1 MWALHRYT
9 GNAGGTPL
17 LHRTKATAAF
27 LAASSILFL
36 AQITTA
42 QQTATLPLIPQPKEV
57 RLASEIPLS
66 ARIAI
71 EVPGNNAEDNFAA
84 QDLQETLGSWGVKKS
99 EAKNTVHVILLRR
112 DSAQARDLLSASHTA
127 FDSQMH
133 DEGYVL
139 IPKNDTLYVIA
150 ETSAGVF
157 YGAQTVKQLI
167 TRQSGAWTLHTA
179 LIRDWPALAHRAAD
193 DDLSRSGMPT
203 LDYQQKQIRTF
214 AAYKLNAYS
223 PYFEFTLRYS
233 GNPVPAPGPGAMS
246 RQDVAEL
253 VRYAR
258 QYHIPII
265 PEQEAFGH
273 LYRVLAYD
281 KYLDLGETPHGD
293 VLAPGEPGS
302 LQLIK
307 SWFTEIAQIFPG
319 PYIHIGADETFGLGR
334 GKTHDEV
341 QKRGLGAV
349 YIDFLLAIANQLAPL
364 HKKILFWGDV
374 AMNDPEQ
381 VKRLPKDLIA
391 VPWWYDPEPSFDKY
405 IKPFTDAGLETWVA
419 PGVDSWL
426 KVYPNND
433 VALRNIQ
440 GFLRDGQRM
449 GAKGAIT
456 TMWNDQGETLFDQ
469 VWYGMLF
476 GAAASWQQG
485 ESSIPQY
492 QQSFAQVFHHDW
504 SGKINQ
510 AHLEMI
516 AAHQSLSKVHID
528 DASNNIFWLDPWSK
542 DGEAI
547 AEKIRPASRDLRL
560 HAEQAITLIE
570 QAKDEDPDLSERNA
584 LDAMELGARR
594 MDFIGMKFEFADE
607 MAQFYNKVYAE
618 QTDASKN
625 DEVDALFS
633 LITDMNDGR
642 CDQLRDGY
650 SFTRELYE
658 DAWKKENRPYW
669 LGNVQVRYEAAQL
682 LWYNR
687 CTQLRH
693 LFDDHDNNKTPLPP
707 ASSLGIPTLPSP

>member
-1 MWALHRYT
+1 MSR
-9 GNAGGTPL
+9 
-17 LHRTKATAAF
+17 RTKEAAVI
-27 LAASSILFL
+27 LVVSISILVATRFAA
-36 AQITTA
+36 AQNSA
-42 QQTATLPLIPQPKEV
+42 ALQLIPQPREARV
-57 RLASEIPLS
+57 VSDIPLTGG
-66 ARIAI
+66 I
-71 EVPGNNAEDNFAA
+71 EIDVPGGDAEDKFAA
-84 QDLQETLGSWGVKKS
+84 NDLQEVLQSYGISKS
-99 EAKNTVHVILLRR
+99 STKNSAHVVLLRA
-112 DSAQARDLLSASHTA
+112 DASQAKALLLANRVV

-133 DEGYVL
+133 DEGYVV
-139 IPKNDTLYVIA
+139 IPKGDTLNVIG

-157 YGAQTVKQLI
+157 YGAQTVKQLV
-167 TRQSGAWTLHTA
+167 TKQGGSWVLRTA
-179 LIRDWPALAHRAAD
+179 VIRDWPALPHRGAD

-203 LDYQQKQIRTF
+203 LEYQKKQIRTF
-214 AAYKLNAYS
+214 AAYKLNIYS

-233 GNPVPAPGPGAMS
+233 GNPVPAPGPGAMTRS
-246 RQDVAEL
+246 EVEEL
-253 VRYAR
+253 VRYAK
-258 QYHIPII
+258 QYHITTI

-307 SWFTEIAQIFPG
+307 SWFGEIAQMFPG

-334 GKTHDEV
+334 GKTKDDV

-349 YIDFLLAIANQLAPL
+349 YVDFLMSIAKELAPL
-364 HKKILFWGDV
+364 NKKILFWGDV

-391 VPWWYDPEPSFDKY
+391 VPWHYDPEDQGFDKY

-433 VALRNIQ
+433 IALRNIQ
-440 GFLRDGQRM
+440 GFIRDGQRM

-476 GAAASWQQG
+476 GAAASWQPG
-485 ESSIPQY
+485 ESNIAQY
-492 QQSFAQVFHHDW
+492 QQVYGPVFHHDW
-504 SGKINQ
+504 SDKINQ
-510 AHLEMI
+510 AQRELI
-516 AAHQSLSKVHID
+516 AAHQTLSKVHVD
-528 DASNNIFWLDPWSK
+528 DASNNLFWLDPWGK
-542 DGEAI
+542 DGQAM
-547 AEKIRPASRDLRL
+547 AEKIRPVNREFRL

-570 QAKDEDPDLSERNA
+570 QAKDEDHDLIERNA
-584 LDAMELGARR
+584 LDALELGARR

-607 MAQFYNKVYAE
+607 MSMYYDKVYSE
-618 QTDASKN
+618 QNDPKKT

-633 LITDMNDGR
+633 LMTDMNDGR
-642 CDQLRDGY
+642 CEQIRDGY
-650 SFTRELYE
+650 TFTRELYE

-669 LGNVQVRYEAAQL
+669 LGNVQVRYQAAQL

-687 CTQLRH
+687 CVQLRQ
-693 LFDDHDNNKTPLPP
+693 LFDDHDNNKMPLPP
-707 ASSLGIPTLPSP
+707 ASAVSIPMWKAQ

>member
-1 MWALHRYT
+1 LSRRRSKIAAAPKLAAALI
-9 GNAGGTPL
+9 
-17 LHRTKATAAF
+17 
-27 LAASSILFL
+27 AASSALTFIHI
-36 AQITTA
+36 AAA
-42 QQTATLPLIPQPKEV
+42 QQPTKLDLIPQPREA
-57 RLASEIPLS
+57 RLISTIPLTKGITVEAPGNDAEDKFAAEDLKDALHSDGIELQNAKPS
-66 ARIAI
+66 ARI
-71 EVPGNNAEDNFAA
+71 
-84 QDLQETLGSWGVKKS
+84 
-99 EAKNTVHVILLRR
+99 ILLRKG
-112 DSAQARDLLSASHTA
+112 DAHAREALEAAHVA
-127 FDSQMH
+127 FDPQMH
-133 DEGYVL
+133 DEGYAL
-139 IPKNDTLYVIA
+139 IPKGDTLYVIG

-157 YGAQTVKQLI
+157 YGAQTVKQLV
-167 TRQSGAWTLHTA
+167 TRQTGSWTLQAA
-179 LIRDWPALAHRAAD
+179 LIRDWPALPHRAAD

-203 LDYQQKQIRTF
+203 LEYQKKQIRTF
-214 AAYKLNAYS
+214 AAFKFNAYS
-223 PYFEFTLRYS
+223 PYFEFTFRYS
-233 GNPVPAPGPGAMS
+233 ANPLPATGPGAMT
-246 RQDVAEL
+246 REDAAEL

-258 QYHIPII
+258 QYHITII

-307 SWFTEIAQIFPG
+307 SWFTEIAQTFPG
-319 PYIHIGADETFGLGR
+319 PYVHIGADETFGLGR
-334 GKTHDEV
+334 GKTKDEV
-341 QKRGLGAV
+341 AKRGLGPV
-349 YIDFLLAIANQLAPL
+349 YVDFLLNIAHELAPL
-364 HKKILFWGDV
+364 QKKILFWGDV

-440 GFLRDGQRM
+440 GFIRDGQRM

-516 AAHQSLSKVHID
+516 AAHQALEKVKID
-528 DASNNIFWLDPWSK
+528 DASNNLFWLDPWDAAGGK
-542 DGEAI
+542 DGQAM
-547 AEKIRPASRDLRL
+547 ADKIRPALRDFRL

-570 QAKDEDPDLSERNA
+570 QAKDENPNLTNRNA
-584 LDAMELGARR
+584 LDALELGARR

-607 MAQFYNKVYAE
+607 MAQFYDKVYAE
-618 QTDASKN
+618 QNDPAKN

-650 SFTRELYE
+650 TFTRELYE

-687 CTQLRH
+687 CTRLRR

-707 ASSLGIPTLPSP
+707 ASSLGIPVPKAP

>member
-1 MWALHRYT
+1 MAV
-9 GNAGGTPL
+9 
-17 LHRTKATAAF
+17 
-27 LAASSILFL
+27 SSVLVFNHVAV
-36 AQITTA
+36 AQESA
-42 QQTATLPLIPQPKEV
+42 KLQLIPQPKET
-57 RLASEIPLS
+57 RLISEIPL
-66 ARIAI
+66 AKGIAV
-71 EVPGNNAEDNFAA
+71 EAPGADAEDSFAA
-84 QDLQETLGSWGVKKS
+84 QDLKDTLHSYGILIQEPKDSK
-99 EAKNTVHVILLRR
+99 EASAHVLLLRR
-112 DSAQARDLLSASHTA
+112 NDPQAREILASNHVA
-127 FDSQMH
+127 FDPQMH
-133 DEGYVL
+133 DEGYAL
-139 IPKNDTLYVIA
+139 IPQRDTLYVIG

-157 YGAQTVKQLI
+157 YGAQTVKQLF
-167 TRQSGAWTLHTA
+167 TKQSGAWALQAA

-203 LDYQQKQIRTF
+203 LDYQKKQIRTF

-233 GNPVPAPGPGAMS
+233 GNPLPAPGPGAMS
-246 RQDVAEL
+246 RQDVDEL
-253 VRYAR
+253 VRYAN
-258 QYHIPII
+258 QYHITII

-307 SWFTEIAQIFPG
+307 SWFGEIAQIFPG
-319 PYIHIGADETFGLGR
+319 PYVHVGADETFGLGR
-334 GKTHDEV
+334 GKTKDEV

-349 YIDFLLAIANQLAPL
+349 YVDFLTSIANELAPL

-374 AMNDPEQ
+374 AMSDPEQ

-440 GFLRDGQRM
+440 GFIRDGQRM

-456 TMWNDQGETLFDQ
+456 TMWNDQGETIFDQ

-492 QQSFAQVFHHDW
+492 QQAFGPVFHHDW

-516 AAHQSLSKVHID
+516 AAHQSLSKVHLD
-528 DASNNIFWLDPWSK
+528 DASNNIFWLDPWAK
-542 DGEAI
+542 NGQAI
-547 AEKIRPASRDLRL
+547 AEKIRPANRELRL
-560 HAEQAITLIE
+560 HAEQAITLIQ
-570 QAKDEDPDLSERNA
+570 QAKDENPDLIERNA

-607 MAQFYNKVYAE
+607 MAIFYDKVYSE
-618 QTDASKN
+618 QTDPKKA

-642 CDQLRDGY
+642 CEQIRDGY
-650 SFTRELYE
+650 TFTRELYE
-658 DAWKKENRPYW
+658 DAWKKENRAYW
-669 LGNVQVRYEAAQL
+669 LGNVQVRYQAAQL

-687 CTQLRH
+687 CVQLRQA
-693 LFDDHDNNKTPLPP
+693 FDDHDNNKTPLPP
-707 ASSLGIPTLPSP
+707 AASLGVPVLRTP

>member
-1 MWALHRYT
+1 MSDR
-9 GNAGGTPL
+9 
-17 LHRTKATAAF
+17 RTKIFAA
-27 LAASSILFL
+27 LITASSILTL
-36 AQITTA
+36 THIAAA
-42 QQTATLPLIPQPKEV
+42 QQPTPLALIPQPRET
-57 RLASEIPLS
+57 RLVSTIPLTKG
-66 ARIAI
+66 IAI
-71 EVPGNNAEDNFAA
+71 EAPGGDAEDTFTAE
-84 QDLQETLGSWGVKKS
+84 DLKDTLHSYGI
-99 EAKNTVHVILLRR
+99 EQNAKASARLILLRKD
-112 DSAQARDLLSASHTA
+112 DSHAREALETNHII
-127 FDSQMH
+127 FDPQMD
-133 DEGYVL
+133 DEGYAL
-139 IPKNDTLYVIA
+139 IPKDDTLYIIG

-157 YGAQTVKQLI
+157 YGAQTVKQLV
-167 TRQSGAWTLHTA
+167 TKQSGSWA
-179 LIRDWPALAHRAAD
+179 LQSALVRDWPVLPHRAAD

-203 LDYQQKQIRTF
+203 LEYQKKQIRTF
-214 AAYKLNAYS
+214 AAFKFNAYS

-233 GNPVPAPGPGAMS
+233 GNPVPAPGPGALT
-246 RQDVAEL
+246 REDIAEL
-253 VRYAR
+253 VRYAQ
-258 QYHIPII
+258 QYHITII

-281 KYLDLGETPHGD
+281 KYFDLGETPHGD

-307 SWFTEIAQIFPG
+307 SWFTEIAQNFPG

-334 GKTHDEV
+334 GKTKDEIA
-341 QKRGLGAV
+341 KRGLGPV
-349 YIDFLLAIANQLAPL
+349 YVDFLLNIAHELGPL
-364 HKKILFWGDV
+364 NKKILFWGDV

-476 GAAASWQQG
+476 GAAASWQPG

-492 QQSFAQVFHHDW
+492 RQSYGQAFHHDW

-510 AHLEMI
+510 AQLEMI
-516 AAHQSLSKVHID
+516 AAHQSLEKVKID
-528 DASNNIFWLDPWSK
+528 DASNNLFWLDPWSK
-542 DGEAI
+542 DGQSMAD
-547 AEKIRPASRDLRL
+547 KIRPALRDLRL
-560 HAEQAITLIE
+560 HAEQAITLVE
-570 QAKDEDPDLSERNA
+570 QAKDENLDLTNRNA
-584 LDAMELGARR
+584 LDALELGARR
-594 MDFIGMKFEFADE
+594 MDFIGLKFEFADE
-607 MAQFYNKVYAE
+607 MAAMYAKVYAE
-618 QTDASKN
+618 QNDPKKT
-625 DEVDALFS
+625 DEVDSLFS

-650 SFTRELYE
+650 TFTRELYE
-658 DAWKKENRPYW
+658 DAWNKENRPYW

-682 LWYNR
+682 LWHNR
-687 CTQLRH
+687 CTQLRQ
-693 LFDDHDNNKTPLPP
+693 LFNDHDDNKTPLPE
-707 ASSLGIPTLPSP
+707 ASALGIPALKAQ

>member
-1 MWALHRYT
+1 MYR
-9 GNAGGTPL
+9 
-17 LHRTKATAAF
+17 RTIVSAAF
-27 LAASSILFL
+27 SAVSILWL
-36 AQITTA
+36 TCVAIA
-42 QQTATLPLIPQPKEV
+42 QQPSKLQLIPQPKEA
-57 RLASEIPLS
+57 RLVSDIPLS
-66 ARIAI
+66 GGIAVD
-71 EVPGNNAEDNFAA
+71 VPGGDAEDKFAA
-84 QDLQETLGSWGVKKS
+84 QDLQETLHSYGIPLATSKGEDSARV
-99 EAKNTVHVILLRR
+99 VLLRQENPQTR
-112 DSAQARDLLSASHTA
+112 GLLLTNRVV
-127 FDSQMH
+127 FDPQMH
-133 DEGYVL
+133 DEGYAL
-139 IPKNDTLYVIA
+139 IPRGNTLYVIA
-150 ETSAGVF
+150 ETGAGIF
-157 YGAQTVKQLI
+157 YGAQTVKQLV
-167 TRQSGAWTLHTA
+167 TKQSGSWMLHA
-179 LIRDWPALAHRAAD
+179 AMVRDWPALPHRGAD

-203 LDYQQKQIRTF
+203 LDYQKKQIRTF
-214 AAYKLNAYS
+214 AAYKLNIYS
-223 PYFEFTLRYS
+223 PYFEYTLRYS
-233 GNPVPAPGPGAMS
+233 GNPVPAPGPGAMT
-246 RQDVAEL
+246 RAEVEDL
-253 VRYAR
+253 VRYAQ
-258 QYHIPII
+258 QYHITII

-281 KYLDLGETPHGD
+281 KYVDLGETPHGD

-302 LQLIK
+302 LALIK
-307 SWFTEIAQIFPG
+307 SWFGEIGQMFPG

-334 GKTHDEV
+334 GKTMQDV

-349 YIDFLLAIANQLAPL
+349 YIDFLTSIANELAPL

-391 VPWWYDPEPSFDKY
+391 VPWWYDPEDKGYDKY

-440 GFLRDGQRM
+440 GFIRDGQRM

-469 VWYGMLF
+469 VWYGMIF

-492 QQSFAQVFHHDW
+492 EQAFGPVFHHDW

-510 AHLEMI
+510 AHLELI
-516 AAHQSLSKVHID
+516 AAHQSLSKVHIE
-528 DASNNIFWLDPWSK
+528 DANNNIFWLDPWDEKGSQ
-542 DGEAI
+542 DGPTMA
-547 AEKIRPASRDLRL
+547 AKIRPVSRELRL

-570 QAKDEDPDLSERNA
+570 QARDENPNLLEQSA

-594 MDFIGMKFEFADE
+594 MDFIGMKFEFSDE
-607 MAQFYNKVYAE
+607 IASLYAKAFAAQNDPKK
-618 QTDASKN
+618 S

-633 LITDMNDGR
+633 LISDMNDGR
-642 CDQLRDGY
+642 CEQIRDGY
-650 SFTRELYE
+650 TFTRELYE

-687 CTQLRH
+687 CVRLRQV
-693 LFDDHDNNKTPLPP
+693 FDDHDNNKLSLPA
-707 ASSLGIPTLPSP
+707 ASSLSIPVVTAP

>member
-1 MWALHRYT
+1 MAR
-9 GNAGGTPL
+9 
-17 LHRTKATAAF
+17 RTNVAAF
-27 LAASSILFL
+27 LVSLSALIFAYAAS
-36 AQITTA
+36 A
-42 QQTATLPLIPQPKEV
+42 QTAAPLQLIPQPKEANP
-57 RLASEIPLS
+57 ASNIPLS
-66 ARIAI
+66 GGIA
-71 EVPGNNAEDNFAA
+71 VDVSGNDPEDRFAAED
-84 QDLQETLGSWGVKKS
+84 LRETLRSYGIAVIDSQGNEKIS
-99 EAKNTVHVILLRR
+99 AHVVLLRK
-112 DSAQARDLLSASHTA
+112 DDPQARGPLLTNRVV
-127 FDSQMH
+127 FDPQMH
-133 DEGYVL
+133 DEGYAL
-139 IPKNDTLYVIA
+139 IPKGNTLYVIG
-150 ETSAGVF
+150 ETSAGIF
-157 YGAQTVKQLI
+157 YGVQTVKQLV
-167 TRQSGAWTLHTA
+167 TQQSGSWVLHAA
-179 LIRDWPALAHRAAD
+179 LIRDWPALPHRGAD

-203 LDYQQKQIRTF
+203 LEYQKKQVRTF
-214 AAYKLNAYS
+214 AAYKLNIYS
-223 PYFEFTLRYS
+223 PYFEFTLHYS
-233 GNPVPAPGPGAMS
+233 GNPVPAPGPSAMT
-246 RQDVAEL
+246 RADVEEL
-253 VRYAR
+253 VRYAK
-258 QYHIPII
+258 QYHIIII

-281 KYLDLGETPHGD
+281 KYLDLGESPHGD

-307 SWFTEIAQIFPG
+307 SWFGELAQIFPG

-334 GKTHDEV
+334 GKTKDDV

-349 YIDFLLAIANQLAPL
+349 YVDFLMSIANELAPL

-391 VPWWYDPEPSFDKY
+391 VPWWYDPEPNGYDKY

-440 GFLRDGQRM
+440 GFIRDGQRM

-492 QQSFAQVFHHDW
+492 QQTFGPVFHHDW

-510 AHLEMI
+510 AHLELI
-516 AAHQSLSKVHID
+516 AAHQSLSKVHIE
-528 DASNNIFWLDPWSK
+528 DASNKIFWLDPWSK
-542 DGEAI
+542 DGQVA
-547 AEKIRPASRDLRL
+547 AEKIRPANRELRL

-570 QAKDEDPDLSERNA
+570 EAKDQNPNLIERNA

-607 MAQFYNKVYAE
+607 MATLYDKVYAE
-618 QTDASKN
+618 QNDTKKS
-625 DEVDALFS
+625 DEVDAIFS

-642 CDQLRDGY
+642 CEEIRDGY
-650 SFTRELYE
+650 TFTRELYE

-687 CTQLRH
+687 CVQFRQA
-693 LFDDHDNNKTPLPP
+693 FDDHDNNKTPLPP
-707 ASSLGIPTLPSP
+707 ASSLGVPALRTP

>member
-1 MWALHRYT
+1 MIFAY
-9 GNAGGTPL
+9 A
-17 LHRTKATAAF
+17 ATA
-27 LAASSILFL
+27 
-36 AQITTA
+36 
-42 QQTATLPLIPQPKEV
+42 QTGATLQLIPQPKE
-57 RLASEIPLS
+57 ANPGSDIPLNGGVVVD
-66 ARIAI
+66 
-71 EVPGNNAEDNFAA
+71 VPGNDPEDTFAAED
-84 QDLQETLGSWGVKKS
+84 LRETLRSFGIAGVGSQGN
-99 EAKNTVHVILLRR
+99 EKNSAHVVLLRK
-112 DSAQARDLLSASHTA
+112 DDPQARGPLLTNKIV
-127 FDSQMH
+127 FDPQMH
-133 DEGYVL
+133 DEGYAL
-139 IPKNDTLYVIA
+139 IPKGNTLYVIG
-150 ETSAGVF
+150 ETSAGIF
-157 YGAQTVKQLI
+157 YGAQTVKQLV
-167 TRQSGAWTLHTA
+167 TKQSGSWVLHAA
-179 LIRDWPALAHRAAD
+179 LIRDWPALPHRGAD

-203 LDYQQKQIRTF
+203 LEYQKKQVRTF
-214 AAYKLNAYS
+214 AAYKLNIYS

-233 GNPVPAPGPGAMS
+233 GNPLAAPGPGAMT
-246 RQDVAEL
+246 RADVEEL
-253 VRYAR
+253 VRYAK
-258 QYHIPII
+258 QYHITII

-281 KYLDLGETPHGD
+281 KYLDLGESPHGD

-307 SWFTEIAQIFPG
+307 SWFGEIAQIFPG
-319 PYIHIGADETFGLGR
+319 PYVHIGADETFGLGR
-334 GKTHDEV
+334 GKTKDEV

-349 YIDFLLAIANQLAPL
+349 YVDFLMSIANELARL

-381 VKRLPKDLIA
+381 VRRLPKDLIA
-391 VPWWYDPEPSFDKY
+391 VPWWYDPEPNGYDKY

-440 GFLRDGQRM
+440 GFIRDGQRM

-492 QQSFAQVFHHDW
+492 QQAFGSLFHHDW
-504 SGKINQ
+504 SGKISQ
-510 AHLEMI
+510 AHLELI

-542 DGEAI
+542 DGQVA
-547 AEKIRPASRDLRL
+547 AEKIRPASRELRL

-570 QAKDEDPDLSERNA
+570 EAKDENPDLIERNA

-594 MDFIGMKFEFADE
+594 IDFIGMKFEFADE
-607 MAQFYNKVYAE
+607 MATLYDKVYAE
-618 QTDASKN
+618 QNDAKKS
-625 DEVDALFS
+625 DEVDAIFS

-642 CDQLRDGY
+642 CEQIRDGY
-650 SFTRELYE
+650 TFTRELYE

-687 CTQLRH
+687 CVQLRQA
-693 LFDDHDNNKTPLPP
+693 FDDHDNNKTPLPP
-707 ASSLGIPTLPSP
+707 GSSIEVPTLRTP

>member
-1 MWALHRYT
+1 MSDR
-9 GNAGGTPL
+9 
-17 LHRTKATAAF
+17 RTKIFAA
-27 LAASSILFL
+27 LIIASSILTL
-36 AQITTA
+36 THIAAA
-42 QQTATLPLIPQPKEV
+42 QQPAPLALIPQPRET
-57 RLASEIPLS
+57 RLVSTIPLTKG
-66 ARIAI
+66 IAI
-71 EVPGNNAEDNFAA
+71 EAPGGDVEDTFAAEDLK
-84 QDLQETLGSWGVKKS
+84 DTLHSYGI
-99 EAKNTVHVILLRR
+99 EQNAKASVRVILLRK
-112 DSAQARDLLSASHTA
+112 DNSHAREALETNHIA
-127 FDSQMH
+127 FDPAMH
-133 DEGYVL
+133 DEGYAL
-139 IPKNDTLYVIA
+139 IPKGDTLYVIA

-157 YGAQTVKQLI
+157 YGAQTVKQLV
-167 TRQSGAWTLHTA
+167 TKQTGSWALQAA
-179 LIRDWPALAHRAAD
+179 LIRDWPALSHRAAD

-203 LDYQQKQIRTF
+203 LEYQKKQIRTF
-214 AAYKLNAYS
+214 AAFKLNAYS

-233 GNPVPAPGPGAMS
+233 GNPVPAPSPGTLT
-246 RQDVAEL
+246 REDVAAL
-253 VRYAR
+253 VRYAQ
-258 QYHIPII
+258 QYHITII

-307 SWFTEIAQIFPG
+307 SWFTEIAQNFPG

-334 GKTHDEV
+334 GKTQSEV
-341 QKRGLGAV
+341 QKRGLGPV
-349 YIDFLLAIANQLAPL
+349 YVDFLLNIAHELAPL
-364 HKKILFWGDV
+364 QKKILFWGDV

-492 QQSFAQVFHHDW
+492 QQSFAQAFHNDW

-510 AHLEMI
+510 AQFEII
-516 AAHQSLSKVHID
+516 AAHQALEKVKID
-528 DASNNIFWLDPWSK
+528 DASNNLFWLDPWSH
-542 DGEAI
+542 DGQTMAD
-547 AEKIRPASRDLRL
+547 KIRPALRDLRL
-560 HAEQAITLIE
+560 HAEQAITLVE
-570 QAKDEDPDLSERNA
+570 QAKDENPDLTNRNA
-584 LDAMELGARR
+584 LDALELGARR

-607 MAQFYNKVYAE
+607 MAAMYSKVYAE
-618 QTDASKN
+618 QNDPAKN

-650 SFTRELYE
+650 TFTRELYE

-682 LWYNR
+682 LWHTR
-687 CTQLRH
+687 CTQLRQ
-693 LFDDHDNNKTPLPP
+693 LFDDHDNNKIPLPP
-707 ASSLGIPTLPSP
+707 ASSLGIPTPKVP